1 MKRSDKVILVKNLP
15 YSTERNELLAL
26 FSQYGEVQQFAMPD
40 SQ

>member
-15 YSTERNELLAL
+15 YSAEKKELNEL
-26 FSQYGEVQQFAMPD
+26 FSQYGEVDHIEMPE